1 MSATGEA
8 PATAEVSPDLY
19 AEEFVD
25 FFAAGWRAPKPD
37 GFLEHF
43 KPRFVP
49 DVRMIQP
56 LAPTTDDIAGFERF
70 FRALFDVFPDY
81 EVRVEDWAARGDT
94 VYIWLT
100 HSTTI
105 GRRHAS
111 WPGVDR
117 IVLNADGML
126 VEREA
131 LFDPAE
137 MLLAILRT
145 PRIWPRLL
153 RLTRSR

>member
-1 MSATGEA
+1 MSAAGEA

-43 KPRFVP
+43 KPRFVA

-56 LAPTTDDIAGFERF
+56 LAPSTTGVADFERF
-70 FRALFDVFPDY
+70 FRGLFDAFPDY
-81 EVRVEDWAARGDT
+81 EVQVEDWAARGDT
-94 VYIWLT
+94 IYIWLT
-100 HSTTI
+100 HSVTI
-105 GRRHAS
+105 GRRHVTY
-111 WPGVDR
+111 PGVDR
-117 IVLNADGML
+117 IVLSSEGKV

-131 LFDPAE
+131 IFDPTK
-137 MLLAILRT
+137 MLPAILRA
-145 PRIWPRLL
+145 PRIWPRMIRLL
-153 RLTRSR
+153 RTG

>member
-1 MSATGEA
+1 VSATGEA
-8 PATAEVSPDLY
+8 PASAEVSPDLY
-19 AEEFVD
+19 AEEFVR
-25 FFAAGWRAPKPD
+25 FFAEGWRAPKPD

-56 LAPTTDDIAGFERF
+56 LAPTTGDIPGFERL
-70 FRALFDVFPDY
+70 FRGLFDLFPDY

-94 VYIWLT
+94 VFIWLT
-100 HSTTI
+100 HSATI
-105 GRRHAS
+105 GRRHVS

-117 IVLNADGML
+117 IVLTSEGKL

-131 LFDPAE
+131 LFDPTE
-137 MLLAILRT
+137 MLPAILRT
-145 PRIWPRLL
+145 PRIWPRMVRLL
-153 RLTRSR
+153 RTS